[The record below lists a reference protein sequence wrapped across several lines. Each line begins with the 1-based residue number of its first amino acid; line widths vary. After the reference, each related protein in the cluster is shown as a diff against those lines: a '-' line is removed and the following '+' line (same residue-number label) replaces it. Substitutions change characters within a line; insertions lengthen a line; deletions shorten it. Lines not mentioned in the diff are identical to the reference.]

1 MTLFYIFAG
10 LMLVIAIIALTLPFF
25 RRSTRASTPDG
36 DRQTQ
41 NIDIA
46 KQRLAELKASLDN
59 QDISEDDFKQAQE
72 ELETR
77 LAVEMQTEGKIS
89 HNRGRWVVVLIVLA
103 LPLVTGSIYLKIGT
117 PDSINYVSQQ
127 AKPHNEKYPPVEEL
141 IERVKER
148 LAKTPDDPTGWFVLA
163 RTYMVTGQYSESV
176 DALKQLRELVGD
188 DPLVLVRLADAMT
201 MAQGGRFN
209 PESIQLIQKAL
220 KIQPKQPQGLWLM
233 GVVKSRQGNNQAAI
247 NYWQQAKKVFS
258 DDPKSI
264 TELDQLIASAREQLP
279 ASSTDS
285 ISQAKTSAKPVQATT
300 SAAQL
305 AVTVSLSEK
314 ALAQANPND
323 TVFIFATAQSGPRV
337 PLAAVRHKV
346 KNLPITIMLDD
357 SKAMSPKFTL
367 SSVDA
372 FNVTARI
379 SKIGEPTASSGDF
392 FGKVE
397 NLVLGK
403 NKKID
408 IVINQLVP

>member
-10 LMLVIAIIALTLPFF
+10 LMLVIAITALTLPFF
-25 RRSTRASTPDG
+25 RRSTRASIPAG

-46 KQRLAELKASLDN
+46 KQRLAELKTSLDN
-59 QDISEDDFKQAQE
+59 QDISEDDFKQARE

-77 LAVEMQTEGKIS
+77 LAVEMQTEGKVS
-89 HNRGRWVVVLIVLA
+89 HNRGRWVAVLIVLA
-103 LPLVTGSIYLKIGT
+103 LPLVAGSIYLKIGT
-117 PDSINYVSQQ
+117 PDSINYISEQT
-127 AKPHNEKYPPVEEL
+127 KPHDEKYPPVEEL

-163 RTYMVTGQYSESV
+163 RTYMVTGQYSKSV
-176 DALKQLRELVGD
+176 DALKRLRKLVGD

-201 MAQGGRFN
+201 MAQGGQFN
-209 PESIQLIQKAL
+209 PESIHLIQKAL
-220 KIQPKQPQGLWLM
+220 EIQPKQPQGLWLM
-233 GVVKSRQGNNQAAI
+233 GVVKSRQGNYQAAI

-279 ASSTDS
+279 PNTDS
-285 ISQAKTSAKPVQATT
+285 ISQAKTSAKPAQATT

-305 AVTVSLSEK
+305 AVTISLSEK
-314 ALAQANPND
+314 ALAQANPDD

-357 SKAMSPKFTL
+357 SQSMSPAFTL

-372 FNVTARI
+372 FSVTARI
-379 SKIGEPTASSGDF
+379 SKTGEPAANRGDF